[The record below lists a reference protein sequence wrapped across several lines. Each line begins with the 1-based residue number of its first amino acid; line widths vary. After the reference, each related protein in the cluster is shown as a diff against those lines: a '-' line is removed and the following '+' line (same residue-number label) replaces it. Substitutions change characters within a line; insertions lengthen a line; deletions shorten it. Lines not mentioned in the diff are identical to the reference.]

1 MEMSSVYDRMNDNHL
16 DFLREIGNVGAGN
29 AATALSVMIDRKVE
43 IDVPDVKIVPISR
56 VPFILPNPEEL
67 VVGIEMNVK
76 GDAELETLL
85 IFDASGAKQL
95 LKILLFG
102 MEIGDLTQIDEMSV
116 SALKEVGNI
125 ICGSYITAL
134 ANFTGLY
141 LDPLPPEVSVDMI
154 SAIISEVS
162 LEVAYTEDK
171 IIFIETLLDI
181 QDVKVTGYIF
191 MIPKGEGL
199 EKIFKSMGLM

>member
-1 MEMSSVYDRMNDNHL
+1 M
-16 DFLREIGNVGAGN
+16 
-29 AATALSVMIDRKVE
+29 
-43 IDVPDVKIVPISR
+43 
-56 VPFILPNPEEL
+56 
-67 VVGIEMNVK
+67 
-76 GDAELETLL
+76 
-85 IFDASGAKQL
+85 AK
-95 LKILLFG
+95 
-102 MEIGDLTQIDEMSV
+102 

-141 LDPLPPEVSVDMI
+141 LDPLPPDVSVDMI

-171 IIFIETLLDI
+171 IIFIETLLSI
-181 QDVKVTGYIF
+181 QDVKITGYIF

-199 EKIFKSMGLM
+199 EKIFQSMGLM

>member
-1 MEMSSVYDRMNDNHL
+1 MSIYDKLGNKHL

-29 AATALSVMIDRKVE
+29 AATALSMMVDKKVE
-43 IDVPDVKIVPISR
+43 INVPSVKTIPISK
-56 VPFILPNPEEL
+56 VPFMLPDPEEL
-67 VVGIEMNVK
+67 VAGIKMDVK

-85 IFDASGAKQL
+85 IFDASGAKSL
-95 LKILLFG
+95 LKVLLMG
-102 MEIGDLTQIDEMSV
+102 AEIKDLTQIDEMAT

-141 LDPLPPEVSVDMI
+141 LDPLPPEVSIDMI
-154 SAIISEVS
+154 SAIIAEVS
-162 LEVAYTEDK
+162 LEIAYTEDR
-171 IIFIETLLDI
+171 IIFIETILNI
-181 QDVKVTGYIF
+181 QDIKITGYIF
-191 MIPKGEGL
+191 MIPKGESL

>member
-1 MEMSSVYDRMNDNHL
+1 MGSVYDRMDDRHIDL
-16 DFLREIGNVGAGN
+16 LKEIGNVGAGN
-29 AATALSVMIDRKVE
+29 AATALSMMVDKKVE
-43 IDVPDVKIVPISR
+43 INVPDVKIIPIAK
-56 VPFILPNPEEL
+56 VPFTLPNPEEL
-67 VVGIEMNVK
+67 VVGVKMDVK

-85 IFDASGAKQL
+85 IFDAAGAKQI
-95 LKILLFG
+95 LKVLLFG
-102 MEIGDLTQIDEMSV
+102 MEIQDLTALDDMAK

-141 LDPLPPEVSVDMI
+141 LDPLPPDVSVDMI

-181 QDVKVTGYIF
+181 QDVEVKGYIF
-191 MIPKGEGL
+191 MIPKGDAL
-199 EKIFKSMGLM
+199 EKIFQKLGLM

>member
-1 MEMSSVYDRMNDNHL
+1 MSSVYDEMSEKHL
-16 DFLREIGNVGAGN
+16 DFLREIGNIGAGN
-29 AATALSVMIDRKVE
+29 AATALSTMLDKKVE

-67 VVGIEMNVK
+67 VAGMKMDVK
-76 GDAELETLL
+76 GDAEIETLL
-85 IFDASGAKQL
+85 VFDASGAKEL
-95 LKILLFG
+95 LKVLLFG
-102 MEIGDLTQIDEMSV
+102 MEIKDLTQIDEMAK

-141 LDPLPPEVSVDMI
+141 LNPSPPEVSVDMI
-154 SAIISEVS
+154 SAIISEVA

-171 IIFIETLLDI
+171 IIFIETLLTI
-181 QDVKVTGYIF
+181 QDIKITGYIF

-199 EKIFKSMGLM
+199 KKIFQSMGLM

>member
-1 MEMSSVYDRMNDNHL
+1 MGSVYDKMDDRHL
-16 DFLREIGNVGAGN
+16 DFLKEIGNVGAGN

-43 IDVPDVKIVPISR
+43 IDVPDVKIVSISK

-85 IFDASGAKQL
+85 IFDAAGAKQL
-95 LKILLFG
+95 LKLLLFG
-102 MEIGDLTQIDEMSV
+102 MEVGDLTQLDEMST

-199 EKIFKSMGLM
+199 EKIFQSMGLM

>member
-1 MEMSSVYDRMNDNHL
+1 MGSIYDRMDNKHL

-29 AATALSVMIDRKVE
+29 AATALSMMVGKKVE
-43 IDVPDVKIVPISR
+43 INVPSVKIVPIAK
-56 VPFILPNPEEL
+56 VPFMLPDPEEL
-67 VVGIEMNVK
+67 VVGIKMDVLGDVK
-76 GDAELETLL
+76 METLL
-85 IFDASGAKQL
+85 IFDSKGAKSL
-95 LKILLFG
+95 LKVLLMG
-102 MEIGDLTQIDEMSV
+102 MEITDITEIDEMAG

-141 LDPLPPEVSVDMI
+141 LDPLPPDISVDMI

-162 LEVAYTEDK
+162 LKVAYTEDK
-171 IIFIETLLDI
+171 IIFIETLLSI
-181 QDVKVTGYIF
+181 QDVEVTGYIF
-191 MIPKGEGL
+191 MIPEGESL

>member
-1 MEMSSVYDRMNDNHL
+1 MGSVYDKMGDQHL
-16 DFLREIGNVGAGN
+16 DFLKEIGNVGAGN

-43 IDVPDVKIVPISR
+43 IDVPDVKIVPISK

-85 IFDASGAKQL
+85 IFDSAGAKQL
-95 LKILLFG
+95 LKLLLFG
-102 MEIGDLTQIDEMSV
+102 MEVGDLTQLDEMST

-199 EKIFKSMGLM
+199 EKIFQSMGLM

>member
-1 MEMSSVYDRMNDNHL
+1 MGSVYDRMDDRHVDL
-16 DFLREIGNVGAGN
+16 LREIGNVGAGN
-29 AATALSVMIDRKVE
+29 AATALSMMVDKKVE
-43 IDVPDVKIVPISR
+43 INVPDVKIAPIAKI
-56 VPFILPNPEEL
+56 PFMLPKPEEL
-67 VVGIEMNVK
+67 VVGVKMDVK

-85 IFDASGAKQL
+85 IFDASGAKQI
-95 LKILLFG
+95 LKVLLFG
-102 MEIGDLTQIDEMSV
+102 MEIEDLTNLDEMAK

-141 LDPLPPEVSVDMI
+141 LDPLPPDVSVDMI

-171 IIFIETLLDI
+171 IIIIETVLDI
-181 QDVKVTGYIF
+181 QDVAVNGFIF
-191 MIPKGEGL
+191 MIPKGDAL
-199 EKIFKSMGLM
+199 EKIFQKLGLM

>member
-1 MEMSSVYDRMNDNHL
+1 MSSVYDRMDDRHL
-16 DFLREIGNVGAGN
+16 DFLKEIGNVGAGN
-29 AATALSVMIDRKVE
+29 AATALSMMVDKKVE
-43 IDVPDVKIVPISR
+43 IDVPDVKIVPISK
-56 VPFILPNPEEL
+56 VPFILSNPEEL
-67 VVGIEMNVK
+67 VVGVKMDVK

-85 IFDASGAKQL
+85 IFDAEGARQL

-102 MEIGDLTQIDEMSV
+102 MEIQDLTAIDEMAK

-154 SAIISEVS
+154 SAIISEAS

-181 QDVKVTGYIF
+181 QDVKITGYIF

-199 EKIFKSMGLM
+199 EKIFQSMGLM